1 MMGGVHSR
9 LPQQSLLLEC
19 SRNKNSVTWKR
30 RLLASISTA
39 SCSSPNE
46 LMHAVPPQE
55 AVLTLKAMVLN
66 ASPMHI
72 INLIS
77 PLSGVDFVRNSS
89 YEHTVKT
96 SKSFPNFNIFL
107 TEEQKRKKK
116 LLILCSY
123 HIKLTRLSPISHLVI
138 AEVFFVLEALR
149 DDFGTTRNG
158 SPKSELNLRLCIS
171 SLAYP

>member
-1 MMGGVHSR
+1 
-9 LPQQSLLLEC
+9 
-19 SRNKNSVTWKR
+19 
-30 RLLASISTA
+30 
-39 SCSSPNE
+39 
-46 LMHAVPPQE
+46 MHAVPPQE

-89 YEHTVKT
+89 
-96 SKSFPNFNIFL
+96 
-107 TEEQKRKKK
+107 
-116 LLILCSY
+116 
-123 HIKLTRLSPISHLVI
+123 RLSPISHLVI

-158 SPKSELNLRLCIS
+158 SPKSELNLRLLEKEGEIDGGGIIAVEC
-171 SLAYP
+171 